1 MGDIMSAHWFT
12 GIIASM
18 LLAVSASAVASNSVT
33 DPVTQFYAKR
43 SGVSL
48 RAVVYRP
55 EGWKPRELRP
65 AVVIF
70 HGLGW
75 TKGQPEWGETY
86 ARHYAS
92 KGLVSICAQYRLAQ
106 GSITPVHSIDDARD
120 AIRWVRANHAALGI
134 DPNRIAVH
142 GLSTGG
148 HLALAAAMFQGNS
161 SVSPIPNA
169 LILYSP
175 AVDLAGNQTFQQLL
189 GEKTPA
195 SSVSPMANVTK
206 GLPPT
211 IILQGDVDTV
221 TPFAGAK
228 LFCDKMAAAGNR
240 CELNRYMYVG
250 HLFTPKGTPDTGAPK
265 PDPRVEA
272 AALVKADA
280 FLASL
285 GYIKGS

>member
-1 MGDIMSAHWFT
+1 MNAHWFS
-12 GIIASM
+12 GIIASI
-18 LLAVSASAVASNSVT
+18 LLATSVNVFASQSVT

-48 RAVVYRP
+48 RAIVYRP
-55 EGWKPRELRP
+55 EGWKPRDQRP

-75 TKGQPEWGETY
+75 TKGQPEWGERY
-86 ARHYAS
+86 AKHYAS
-92 KGLVSICAQYRLAQ
+92 KGMVSICAQYRLAK

-134 DPNRIAVH
+134 DPKRVVVH
-142 GLSTGG
+142 GLSSGG
-148 HLALAAAMFQGNS
+148 HVALEAAMFQGNS
-161 SVSPIPNA
+161 SVNPIPNA

-175 AVDLAGNQTFQQLL
+175 AVDLAGHETFQQLL

-195 SSVSPMANVTK
+195 ISVSPMAKVK
-206 GLPPT
+206 EGLPPT
-211 IILQGDVDTV
+211 LILQGDSDTV

-228 LFCDKMAAAGNR
+228 LFCEKMTGAGNR

-250 HLFTPKGTPDTGAPK
+250 HLFTPKGTPDDGTPK
-265 PDPRVEA
+265 PDQRVEA
-272 AALVKADA
+272 AALVKVDA

-285 GYIKGS
+285 GYIAK

>member
-1 MGDIMSAHWFT
+1 MKTHWSI
-12 GIIASM
+12 GIIAAA
-18 LLAVSASAVASNSVT
+18 LLAASGSALASAAIT

-43 SGVSL
+43 SGISL

-55 EGWKPRELRP
+55 EGWKPREQRA

-75 TKGQPEWGETY
+75 TKGQPEWGESY
-86 ARHYAS
+86 AKHYAS
-92 KGLVSICAQYRLAQ
+92 KGLVSISAQYRVAA
-106 GSITPVHSIDDARD
+106 GTITPMHSVDDARD
-120 AIRWVRANHAALGI
+120 AIRWVRANAAALGV
-134 DPNRIAVH
+134 DPSRIAVH

-175 AVDLAGNQTFQQLL
+175 AVDIGTNSTFQQLL

-195 SSVSPMANVTK
+195 ASVSPMASVRS

-211 IILQGDVDTV
+211 IILQGDSDTV

-228 LFCDKMAAAGNR
+228 AFCDKMTAAGNR

-250 HLFTPKGTPDTGAPK
+250 HLFTPKGTPDDQTPK

-285 GYIKGS
+285 GYIK

>member
-1 MGDIMSAHWFT
+1 MNAHWFSR
-12 GIIASM
+12 IIAGI
-18 LLAVSASAVASNSVT
+18 LLAASANVFASQSVT

-55 EGWKPRELRP
+55 EGWKPRDQRP

-75 TKGQPEWGETY
+75 TKGQPEWGERY
-86 ARHYAS
+86 AKHYAS
-92 KGLVSICAQYRLAQ
+92 KGMVSICAQYRLAK

-120 AIRWVRANHAALGI
+120 AIRWVRANHAALGV
-134 DPNRIAVH
+134 DPKRIVAH

-148 HLALAAAMFQGNS
+148 HVALEAAMFQGNS
-161 SVSPIPNA
+161 SVNPIPNA
-169 LILYSP
+169 LVLYSP
-175 AVDLAGNQTFQQLL
+175 PVDLAGHETFQALL

-195 SSVSPMANVTK
+195 SSVSPMAKVTK

-211 IILQGDVDTV
+211 LILQGDSDTV
-221 TPFAGAK
+221 APFAGAK
-228 LFCDKMAAAGNR
+228 LFCEKMTEAGNR

-250 HLFTPKGTPDTGAPK
+250 HLFTPKGTPDDGMPK

-272 AALVKADA
+272 AALVKVDA

-285 GYIKGS
+285 GYIDK

>member
-1 MGDIMSAHWFT
+1 MKTHWSIGT
-12 GIIASM
+12 IAIA
-18 LLAVSASAVASNSVT
+18 LLALSSTAFASGAVT
-33 DPVTQFYAKR
+33 DPITQFYAKR

-55 EGWKPRELRP
+55 EGWKPREQRP

-75 TKGQPEWGETY
+75 TKGQPEWSEKY
-86 ARHYAS
+86 ARHYQS
-92 KGLVSICAQYRLAQ
+92 KGLVSISAQYRVAE
-106 GSITPVHSIDDARD
+106 GPTITPVHSIDDARD
-120 AIRWVRANHAALGI
+120 AIRWVRANSVALGI
-134 DPNRIAVH
+134 NPQKVAVH

-175 AVDLAGNQTFQQLL
+175 AVDIGTNPTFQQLL

-195 SSVSPMANVTK
+195 TSVSPMANVRS

-211 IILQGDVDTV
+211 IILQGDSDTV

-228 LFCDKMAAAGNR
+228 TFCEKMTAAGNR

-250 HLFTPKGTPDTGAPK
+250 HLFTPKGTPDDQTPK
-265 PDPRVEA
+265 PDARVEA

-285 GYIKGS
+285 GYIK